1 MPEGVDEMT
10 NEEIVAD
17 TKTVAK
23 SLETLHNK
31 HSDMLT
37 SLTCVNE
44 DQQLNNEEDRV
55 RVLRKSLD
63 NIRLGLGEAQVRP
76 SFHLFIARQ

>member
-23 SLETLHNK
+23 SLETLHDK
-31 HSDMLT
+31 HSDILR
-37 SLTCVNE
+37 SLTCVSE

-55 RVLRKSLD
+55 RVLRKSIENLQ
-63 NIRLGLGEAQVRP
+63 LGLGEAQVRP
-76 SFHLFIARQ
+76 FFNS